1 MEQYMARNRKGPM
14 DTWNISRSSQ
24 QKTSELQSDTWN
36 GPFNGTWIICKEDDT
51 NKLERER
58 WIHIAESK
66 QSIFENHA
74 QRVNLNIC
82 TTLRKYLRNL
92 TKILENNDKHKDFQL
107 LLKEMK
113 ERWKDEKNQFRIRNA
128 GKRSI
133 G

>member
-1 MEQYMARNRKGPM
+1 
-14 DTWNISRSSQ
+14 
-24 QKTSELQSDTWN
+24 
-36 GPFNGTWIICKEDDT
+36 
-51 NKLERER
+51 
-58 WIHIAESK
+58 
-66 QSIFENHA
+66 
-74 QRVNLNIC
+74 VNLNIC